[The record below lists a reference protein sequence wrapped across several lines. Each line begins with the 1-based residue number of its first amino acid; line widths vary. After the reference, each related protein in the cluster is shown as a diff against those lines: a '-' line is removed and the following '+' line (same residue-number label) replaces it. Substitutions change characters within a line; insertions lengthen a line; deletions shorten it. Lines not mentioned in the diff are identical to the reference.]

1 MGLTTS
7 EKDELA
13 TSQLKDV
20 TQSWYVQWRDNNTLR
35 GGPVTWEI
43 FKKNFLDWFFPREK
57 REDKVL
63 EFIKLHQGGMIMIE
77 YSLKFNKL

>member
-1 MGLTTS
+1 MGLTSS

-35 GGPVTWEI
+35 GGSVTWEI
-43 FKKNFLDWFFPREK
+43 FKKDFLD
-57 REDKVL
+57 
-63 EFIKLHQGGMIMIE
+63 
-77 YSLKFNKL
+77 